1 MSSKLKTI
9 YHIADEIE
17 KKRFNEHKTGADIP
31 TSDAKLQKWIEM
43 REAQIRKKRNW

>member
-1 MSSKLKTI
+1 MKNRTKLGYASAGK
-9 YHIADEIE
+9 IE

-31 TSDAKLQKWIEM
+31 TSDAKLTKWMEM